1 MCRLLLFTIMSI
13 YKDNKHKV
21 KMVTTMKTFFKVPG
35 RTELGG
41 NHTDHQGGHVLASAV
56 NIFIKAEVEKTDKPV
71 IKLSSQGFGDY
82 NINLTDLSPREEE
95 KSTTASLIR
104 GVAEYLSSKDYITGG
119 FTADISSDIPVG
131 SGLSSSAAFE
141 ILIGRILS
149 GLYNNDNIPALELA
163 LAGRYAETVHFGK
176 PCGLMDQC
184 ACAYGGIIAIDFLRD
199 IPVIER
205 IKADFKSLGYT
216 LYIVNTGE
224 AHTNLTEDYADITR
238 DMKAAAAYFNKE
250 LLSQLSFRDFTDNL
264 PELRKA
270 VGDRSVLRALHYF
283 EEDIRAQK
291 MSQALINGHMD
302 EYIIFMDESSRSSA
316 ELLQNSYAPS
326 KPDSQGISLALAIGR
341 RLHGREGVTRVHG
354 GGFAGTIQTLLPTD
368 MAERYKTEMERVFG
382 SGSCMEL
389 EIYE

>member
-1 MCRLLLFTIMSI
+1 
-13 YKDNKHKV
+13 
-21 KMVTTMKTFFKVPG
+21 MKKIFKVPG

-56 NIFIKAEVEKTDKPV
+56 NIFIKAEAEKTDMSV
-71 IKLSSQGFGDY
+71 IKLSSQGFGDFS
-82 NINLTDLSPREEE
+82 IDLSSLSPREEE
-95 KSTTASLIR
+95 QKTAAALIR
-104 GVAEYLSSKDYITGG
+104 GVAEYLSGKGYVIGG
-119 FTADISSDIPVG
+119 FTASVSSDIPVG

-141 ILIGRILS
+141 ILIGRIIS
-149 GLYNNDNIPALELA
+149 GLYNNDGIPALELA

-184 ACAYGGIIAIDFLRD
+184 ACSYGGITAIDFSSD

-205 IKADFKSLGYT
+205 IKADFKSCGYT

-224 AHTNLTEDYADITR
+224 AHTNLTEDYADITS

-250 LLSQLSFRDFTDNL
+250 LLSQVSYKDFTDSL

-270 VGDRSVLRALHYF
+270 VGDRAVLRALHYF

-291 MSQALINGHMD
+291 MSQALIKGRMD
-302 EYIIFMDESSRSSA
+302 KYIMYMDESSRSSA
-316 ELLQNSYAPS
+316 ELLQNSYTTS
-326 KPDSQGISLALAIGR
+326 KPDCQGISLALALGR
-341 RLHGREGVTRVHG
+341 RLHGREGATRVHG
-354 GGFAGTIQTLLPTD
+354 GGFAGTVQTVLPTA
-368 MAERYKTEMERVFG
+368 MAEMYKTEMERVFG
-382 SGSCMEL
+382 FGSCMEL